1 MILFFSGNITMDD
14 VKKYGAA
21 GTLSYVITARRN
33 WGSEQCLEISMKFL
47 RVEAFVKKILIV
59 EVELLIQGGGRPISL
74 LIYKPH
80 E

>member
-14 VKKYGAA
+14 VKKYGTA

-33 WGSEQCLEISMKFL
+33 WDSEQCLEISMKFL
-47 RVEAFVKKILIV
+47 HVEAFVKKILIV
-59 EVELLIQGGGRPISL
+59 ELLIQGGGHQISL

>member
-1 MILFFSGNITMDD
+1 MDD

-59 EVELLIQGGGRPISL
+59 ELLIQGGGHQISL

>member
-1 MILFFSGNITMDD
+1 VILFFSSNITMDD

-59 EVELLIQGGGRPISL
+59 ELLIQGGGHQISL

>member
-1 MILFFSGNITMDD
+1 MDD

-59 EVELLIQGGGRPISL
+59 ELLIQGGGHQISL
-74 LIYKPH
+74 LIFKPH